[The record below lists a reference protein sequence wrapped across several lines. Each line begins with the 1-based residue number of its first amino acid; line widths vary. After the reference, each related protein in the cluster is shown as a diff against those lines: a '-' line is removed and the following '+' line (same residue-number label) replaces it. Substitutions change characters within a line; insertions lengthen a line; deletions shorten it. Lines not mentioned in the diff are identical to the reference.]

1 MAPAGEAI
9 FLAPL
14 AMALSERSGGAVASQ
29 GSVVGAVVGGVAVET
44 VLQLTEGQL
53 HQGKGQEARHLVFA
67 HLLVLLLYRP

>member
-1 MAPAGEAI
+1 MRLSVD
-9 FLAPL
+9 FLSIYWLLTSMTAH
-14 AMALSERSGGAVASQ
+14 Q
-29 GSVVGAVVGGVAVET
+29 T